1 MPSCKASV
9 KTKIGEGLSVCEFD
23 DDDDDGDG
31 GDDDDDGDDDDE
43 DDDDDDGREDLR
55 GYRSTE

>member
-9 KTKIGEGLSVCEFD
+9 KTKIRVGLSVCEYDDHD
-23 DDDDDGDG
+23 DDDDDK
-31 GDDDDDGDDDDE
+31 DDDDE
-43 DDDDDDGREDLR
+43 REDLR

>member
-9 KTKIGEGLSVCEFD
+9 KTKIGVGLSVCEYDDD
-23 DDDDDGDG
+23 DDDDDGG
-31 GDDDDDGDDDDE
+31 GDNDDDD
-43 DDDDDDGREDLR
+43 DDDDDDGEREDLR

>member
-9 KTKIGEGLSVCEFD
+9 KTKIGMGLSVCQYADDDND
-23 DDDDDGDG
+23 DDDDD
-31 GDDDDDGDDDDE
+31 DDDDE
-43 DDDDDDGREDLR
+43 REDLR

>member
-9 KTKIGEGLSVCEFD
+9 KTKIGMGLSVCQHADDDND
-23 DDDDDGDG
+23 DDDDD
-31 GDDDDDGDDDDE
+31 DDDDE
-43 DDDDDDGREDLR
+43 REDLR